1 VRAVELEVVAMR
13 HLVGL
18 VLALAAAAAVFF
30 GGGWGVAR
38 IMAAHA
44 HGTSLVGISGGLT
57 LAALLGTG
65 LYLGFLVAV
74 PAISPIGAGLPG
86 LILLAW
92 SGLEVFKAH
101 WALRLIPLAGY
112 NEASGFKAMLTIGVL
127 ALLGVLLVVPL
138 FVPSRWR
145 RSEPLDEFA
154 GLARAELVH

>member
-18 VLALAAAAAVFF
+18 ILALAAAAAVFF

-74 PAISPIGAGLPG
+74 PVISPIGAGLPG